1 MVSISALL
9 LIAFG
14 LAPARGDLVDAGS
27 VFVDVNT
34 ESLVVGS
41 TPATLP
47 NTGVIAGDFSLVNQ
61 VGQPKPETVEITDG
75 GGVTLKGI
83 HLNRE
88 QPFQNVYQGPV
99 TPNSLTAAGASR
111 SIEIWAN
118 NPEISNNGEEMMVGW
133 GRRGGGDG
141 TNMSFGFTNQAAFGA
156 VGHWGGGPD
165 APWGAAGAATPTAG
179 DWHHLVYTYDGSS
192 TRLYSDGA
200 FVYSESTGSIDTHDG
215 FPFIIGGQNA
225 QNAPHSPTVDGVGAG
240 SFGGNFRGVVS
251 RVRIHDGVLS
261 AAEVLNNFNFGPAQS
276 SGPTINGF
284 TATPAETFEGDSA
297 TLAWEITDTTG
308 TLTVSIAPA
317 PGAIGGNPALGSV
330 EVSPLA
336 TTTYTLTATNSDGSR
351 TAEITVSVDPSLPV
365 ADGQSVATDEQ
376 VAKNIT
382 LVANDPNG
390 GTLNYLIVDP
400 PGGGALS
407 GSVPNL
413 IYTPDVGFVGAD
425 SFTFRANDG
434 THDSNLATVSITVNA
449 AAVAPSDITLTSTQ
463 IPSTAVPGSFIA
475 DIIAV
480 DVNLQDTHAFALVA
494 GAGDRDNA
502 LFSTSANDLLAES
515 NFAAQIGSS
524 FNIRLRAIDNTGS
537 SFEKAIALTVVE
549 ASAEIVINE
558 IHYDPENGAL
568 PGEFIELYNPG
579 NSAVDLSAWFFED
592 GIDFTLPGG
601 TTLGAGDY
609 LVVAQNP
616 ATALALYGVTAL
628 GPWVGKLDSDGEK
641 VTLRDSAGH
650 VIDVVNYKVGFP
662 WPIAPSGDGGSME
675 LLHPSLDNDL
685 GSSWRVSRP
694 PGDLPE
700 ATLLPLGST
709 DWSWRPGDTE
719 ASSPIDQ
726 WRQAS
731 FVEDATW
738 ALAQTPIGYGNV
750 NGVTLNTPITG
761 MRDQYSCLFLR
772 CTFTV
777 QAGEIPAALT
787 IRSTSD
793 DGIIVWINGVEVE
806 RRRFTGNPAV
816 GAFAANQSAE
826 GSYESKTVINPVS
839 FLVEGAN
846 TIAVQLFNSTIGS
859 SDVGFDLEVI
869 RPAAAEQPAMPTP
882 GALNSGFTAAVPPN
896 IRQVNHTPSEPDD
909 SQVVAITAK
918 VTDPQGVASVSLLYQ
933 VVAAGQFIPA
943 RMPRTVAQIL
953 ADPEGDPPPNPAFED
968 PANWISVPMLD
979 DGSNGDALAGDSTF
993 TAVLPAQAH
1002 RTLVRYRI
1010 EIADLGGASVRV
1022 PFPDDDSLNF
1032 AYFVYNGVPDYV
1044 ASTRSIDP
1052 EGAGHVWPKETLE
1065 SVPVYHW
1072 LIRPQDMGT
1081 LQAYNGSEKFSN
1093 NGSDVELA
1101 ARRAYDWEGAMVYD
1115 GVVYD
1120 HIKARLRG
1128 GNSRYGDFDGRFPNG
1143 KRHYKFRF
1151 NKGYY
1156 FAARDEKGRKY
1167 ERKWRIFNVSRMFG
1181 TKGGNSW
1188 GLPEEIGDRLYHSM
1202 GVPTQRAHWFHFRVI
1217 DGADEAPDQYNGD
1230 FWGIQQAQERYDVRF
1245 LESRNM
1251 AKGNLYKLSDF
1262 MFDAER
1268 QRRYQALG
1276 MVSDGSEFDT
1286 IRFNLHGG
1294 QNASWLNES
1303 VNYEKW
1309 FGYSVVGEAIRH
1321 YDIFP
1326 EPSGRHRL
1334 KNLVWYFE
1342 PVGANPTRGI
1352 CWQLPYDYDASWG
1365 PNFNNGWDHANN
1377 GLYGHVTVGGQP
1389 YINKPE
1395 MKIAHRN
1402 VLRSF
1407 RDLVWQPDQIGG
1419 LLDDR
1424 AAFISDMTKADQD
1437 RWRSAPTN
1445 AGTANDD
1452 PLTFKVQDMKNFAF
1466 NGWSGG
1472 SGPSVGAGGRGA
1484 FLDSIADNRDS
1495 GQLPAT
1501 PTIAHTGA
1509 ALFSTDQL
1517 SFRSSVFSDPQ
1528 GTGTFAAM
1536 EWRIGEVEDPG
1547 APAWDPDA
1555 DFLLENDLIW
1565 GSGALVVFDADL
1577 VLPPSALRV
1586 GHTYRA
1592 RVRHKDSSGRWSHW
1606 SAPAEFTT
1614 SEPLVLGELQ
1624 SNLMITEMMYHPA
1637 APVAAEAGEGFA
1649 ESDFEFVELRNIS
1662 TTLTLDLSEVRFT
1675 KGIDFD
1681 FAAGAITSL
1690 APGDFAIV
1698 VHNRAAFELRYGLGL
1713 PVAGEWQ
1720 EGQSLGNGGERVKLA
1735 HGAGTSIHDFVYDDV
1750 APWPTTPDGS
1760 GVSLVLV
1767 DPHSAPDHSLAA
1779 SWRGSFAGAGTP
1791 GSEDPAGSF
1800 ARWMVDNGF
1809 TDPLDDPSASG
1820 LSNLLTYALGTDLLP
1835 VPLSALPNV
1844 TIVSVAG
1851 TQFVAIEY
1859 RQRSDAADIEYSV
1872 EMSSDLVLW
1881 DGITIPV
1888 TIVDNGDGTDTV
1900 TTRAFEPADGSSSQF
1915 LRLRVSLR

>member
-709 DWSWRPGDTE
+709 DWSWRP
-719 ASSPIDQ
+719 
-726 WRQAS
+726 R
-731 FVEDATW
+731 
-738 ALAQTPIGYGNV
+738 
-750 NGVTLNTPITG
+750 
-761 MRDQYSCLFLR
+761 
-772 CTFTV
+772 
-777 QAGEIPAALT
+777 
-787 IRSTSD
+787 
-793 DGIIVWINGVEVE
+793 
-806 RRRFTGNPAV
+806 
-816 GAFAANQSAE
+816 
-826 GSYESKTVINPVS
+826 
-839 FLVEGAN
+839 
-846 TIAVQLFNSTIGS
+846 
-859 SDVGFDLEVI
+859 
-869 RPAAAEQPAMPTP
+869 
-882 GALNSGFTAAVPPN
+882 
-896 IRQVNHTPSEPDD
+896 
-909 SQVVAITAK
+909 
-918 VTDPQGVASVSLLYQ
+918 
-933 VVAAGQFIPA
+933 
-943 RMPRTVAQIL
+943 
-953 ADPEGDPPPNPAFED
+953 
-968 PANWISVPMLD
+968 
-979 DGSNGDALAGDSTF
+979 
-993 TAVLPAQAH
+993 
-1002 RTLVRYRI
+1002 
-1010 EIADLGGASVRV
+1010 
-1022 PFPDDDSLNF
+1022 
-1032 AYFVYNGVPDYV
+1032 
-1044 ASTRSIDP
+1044 
-1052 EGAGHVWPKETLE
+1052 
-1065 SVPVYHW
+1065 
-1072 LIRPQDMGT
+1072 
-1081 LQAYNGSEKFSN
+1081 
-1093 NGSDVELA
+1093 
-1101 ARRAYDWEGAMVYD
+1101 
-1115 GVVYD
+1115 
-1120 HIKARLRG
+1120 
-1128 GNSRYGDFDGRFPNG
+1128 
-1143 KRHYKFRF
+1143 
-1151 NKGYY
+1151 
-1156 FAARDEKGRKY
+1156 
-1167 ERKWRIFNVSRMFG
+1167 
-1181 TKGGNSW
+1181 
-1188 GLPEEIGDRLYHSM
+1188 
-1202 GVPTQRAHWFHFRVI
+1202 
-1217 DGADEAPDQYNGD
+1217 
-1230 FWGIQQAQERYDVRF
+1230 
-1245 LESRNM
+1245 
-1251 AKGNLYKLSDF
+1251 
-1262 MFDAER
+1262 
-1268 QRRYQALG
+1268 
-1276 MVSDGSEFDT
+1276 
-1286 IRFNLHGG
+1286 
-1294 QNASWLNES
+1294 
-1303 VNYEKW
+1303 
-1309 FGYSVVGEAIRH
+1309 
-1321 YDIFP
+1321 
-1326 EPSGRHRL
+1326 
-1334 KNLVWYFE
+1334 
-1342 PVGANPTRGI
+1342 
-1352 CWQLPYDYDASWG
+1352 
-1365 PNFNNGWDHANN
+1365 
-1377 GLYGHVTVGGQP
+1377 
-1389 YINKPE
+1389 
-1395 MKIAHRN
+1395 
-1402 VLRSF
+1402 
-1407 RDLVWQPDQIGG
+1407 
-1419 LLDDR
+1419 
-1424 AAFISDMTKADQD
+1424 
-1437 RWRSAPTN
+1437 
-1445 AGTANDD
+1445 
-1452 PLTFKVQDMKNFAF
+1452 
-1466 NGWSGG
+1466 
-1472 SGPSVGAGGRGA
+1472 
-1484 FLDSIADNRDS
+1484 
-1495 GQLPAT
+1495 
-1501 PTIAHTGA
+1501 
-1509 ALFSTDQL
+1509 
-1517 SFRSSVFSDPQ
+1517 
-1528 GTGTFAAM
+1528 
-1536 EWRIGEVEDPG
+1536 
-1547 APAWDPDA
+1547 
-1555 DFLLENDLIW
+1555 
-1565 GSGALVVFDADL
+1565 
-1577 VLPPSALRV
+1577 
-1586 GHTYRA
+1586 
-1592 RVRHKDSSGRWSHW
+1592 
-1606 SAPAEFTT
+1606 
-1614 SEPLVLGELQ
+1614 
-1624 SNLMITEMMYHPA
+1624 
-1637 APVAAEAGEGFA
+1637 
-1649 ESDFEFVELRNIS
+1649 
-1662 TTLTLDLSEVRFT
+1662 
-1675 KGIDFD
+1675 
-1681 FAAGAITSL
+1681 
-1690 APGDFAIV
+1690 
-1698 VHNRAAFELRYGLGL
+1698 
-1713 PVAGEWQ
+1713 
-1720 EGQSLGNGGERVKLA
+1720 
-1735 HGAGTSIHDFVYDDV
+1735 
-1750 APWPTTPDGS
+1750 
-1760 GVSLVLV
+1760 
-1767 DPHSAPDHSLAA
+1767 
-1779 SWRGSFAGAGTP
+1779 
-1791 GSEDPAGSF
+1791 
-1800 ARWMVDNGF
+1800 
-1809 TDPLDDPSASG
+1809 
-1820 LSNLLTYALGTDLLP
+1820 
-1835 VPLSALPNV
+1835 
-1844 TIVSVAG
+1844 
-1851 TQFVAIEY
+1851 
-1859 RQRSDAADIEYSV
+1859 
-1872 EMSSDLVLW
+1872 
-1881 DGITIPV
+1881 
-1888 TIVDNGDGTDTV
+1888 
-1900 TTRAFEPADGSSSQF
+1900 
-1915 LRLRVSLR
+1915 